1 MMTSD
6 RNDRTRKGRRP
17 ALPAGLFVLVAL
29 LVPAIAAA
37 AGLSGLSYALTP
49 GVDWVQWDEKIGL
62 EDDLLYGGR
71 LSLNFGRY
79 IALRGYYFGNSEVGT
94 DFSSL
99 DLGTGED
106 YSGIEPKMDIV
117 LYGADVSFGLG
128 SGPIVPYLYG
138 GPGIV
143 RFTPDGG
150 GRSNQILLK
159 AGAGLK
165 LKVTSRVEGLFYFED
180 DMFRLNRSNLLPTEG
195 DEEGK
200 AVLAPVDDPGS
211 DDIRHNYAF
220 GAGLSFYLG
229 GYDPSR
235 ETALDRAYRR
245 QFAGGLSGASFK
257 FQPYA
262 GWLDYDNGFGFKD
275 QQFAGARA
283 GIGIGEMVDVLGF
296 YWRGVDDDF
305 SKTEQVQSWGG
316 ELDFNLNPGP
326 GVSPRILVG
335 AGSLDYMSGFSE
347 NGSAKPDDKVLFIAG
362 AGLDF
367 SLGRRLRAEVRV
379 RDFMFSETDV
389 SETSSPDE
397 IFHNWVYSAGLTF
410 GIGGGGADRER
421 IDALGRER
429 WGVKAPEPAAE
440 PSPEGAPRKAMK
452 RPWAPLQGEAPR
464 RVEREIL
471 VKETGPTGEPKESQ
485 MASPVR
491 TNQGDRVVTLP
502 VPTTG
507 EIYIRYGEPGAVTI
521 ESKTPPAPAAAT
533 TDSAASAAE
542 MEAKVRTAIR
552 EGLEGEVPV
561 EAPGAGEGA
570 AADSLRMQKMLE
582 TFENRLIEKLDER
595 IASQVESQVAR
606 RAAEATPAGPQTL
619 IVTPGGAIESVA
631 SPVAYQRSLGYTG
644 LNADEPEQMLF
655 GARVDLGPV
664 GKNPA
669 VIFAPEVAIGL
680 FNETSF
686 LLAAHLRWDIGTTI
700 RTKNVNPYVYGGP
713 GLLIFSKKIDDRDKT
728 EGAFDLGYGV
738 SKAFGNR
745 TFFLEHQGVD
755 LFSLHRIIVGASL
768 GF

>member
-1 MMTSD
+1 MMTSG
-6 RNDRTRKGRRP
+6 RNGRTRKGRRP
-17 ALPAGLFVLVAL
+17 AVPAGWFVLVAL
-29 LVPAIAAA
+29 LVPALAAA
-37 AGLSGLSYALTP
+37 VGLSGLSYTLTP
-49 GVDWVQWDEKIGL
+49 GVDWVQWDDKIGL
-62 EDDLLYGGR
+62 EDDVLYGGR
-71 LSLNFGRY
+71 LSMNFGRY
-79 IALRGYYFGNSEVGT
+79 IALRGFYFGNSEIGT

-106 YSGIEPKMDIV
+106 YTAIEPKVDV
-117 LYGADVSFGLG
+117 ATYGADVSFGLG
-128 SGPIVPYLYG
+128 SGPITPYLYG
-138 GPGIV
+138 GPGII

-150 GRSNQILLK
+150 ERSSQIMLK

-165 LKVTSRVEGLFYFED
+165 MRVTNRLEGLFYFED
-180 DMFRLNRSNLLPTEG
+180 NMFRLNRGGLLPTEQ

-200 AVLAPVDDPGS
+200 AVSAPIDDPDS

-220 GAGLSFYLG
+220 GAGLSFHLG
-229 GYDPSR
+229 GYDPSK

-257 FQPYA
+257 FAPYA
-262 GWLDYDNGFGFKD
+262 GWLDYDNGFGFED
-275 QQFAGARA
+275 QQFAGVRA
-283 GIGIGEMVDVLGF
+283 GIGLGQMVDVLGF
-296 YWRGVDDDF
+296 YWRGVEGDF

-326 GVSPRILVG
+326 GVSPRLLVG

-347 NGSAKPDDKVLFIAG
+347 DGSATPDDKVLFIAG
-362 AGLDF
+362 AGFDF

-397 IFHNWVYSAGLTF
+397 IFHNWVYSAGLAF

-429 WGVKAPEPAAE
+429 WGAKGPGEAPE
-440 PSPEGAPRKAMK
+440 PSPEGAPPRTMK

-471 VKETGPTGEPKESQ
+471 VKERGPTGEPKESQ

-521 ESKTPPAPAAAT
+521 ESKMPPAAAA
-533 TDSAASAAE
+533 TDSAATAAE
-542 MEAKVRTAIR
+542 MEAKVRSAIR
-552 EGLEGEVPV
+552 EGLEGEVPGQ
-561 EAPGAGEGA
+561 APETAGEA
-570 AADSLRMQKMLE
+570 ATDSLRMQKMLE
-582 TFENRLIEKLDER
+582 SFENRLLERLDEV
-595 IASQVESQVAR
+595 IASQVESEVAR
-606 RAAEATPAGPQTL
+606 RNAGAAPAQPQTV
-619 IVTPGGAIESVA
+619 IVQPGETAAPVGPAI
-631 SPVAYQRSLGYTG
+631 AYIRSSGYTG

-655 GARVDLGPV
+655 GGRVDLGPV

-669 VIFAPEVAIGL
+669 LIFAPEAAIGL

-700 RTKNVNPYVYGGP
+700 KTKSVNPYVYAGP

-728 EGAFDLGYGV
+728 EGTFNLGYGV
-738 SKAFGNR
+738 SKAFGDR

-755 LFSLHRIIVGASL
+755 LFSLHRFIVGASL